1 MDEISLFA
9 CVSNILLEQLNY
21 LVTSDCSVLVLV
33 RVLDRRHRA
42 VYVLRLLRILIL
54 DRRCRRR
61 RRRRGAGGDARGG
74 WNFACARNETKKRS
88 RE

>member
-42 VYVLRLLRILIL
+42 VYVLRLLRILVL
-54 DRRCRRR
+54 DRHRR
-61 RRRRGAGGDARGG
+61 RRRRGGAGGDACGG

>member
-1 MDEISLFA
+1 M
-9 CVSNILLEQLNY
+9 
-21 LVTSDCSVLVLV
+21 VTSDCSVLVLV

-42 VYVLRLLRILIL
+42 VYVLRLLRILLL
-54 DRRCRRR
+54 DRRCR
-61 RRRRGAGGDARGG
+61 RRRRGAGGDAGGG